1 MKTNQESNIWQNL
14 EFRAYL
20 GSTAFTGIAFA
31 MQYLLISWLLIG
43 VLLLPA
49 DRVGVLQAIMGLP
62 GIFLMLWG
70 GASADRADPR
80 QLLVRVY
87 LYSPL
92 LPLFL
97 IAVDQFGWLGVWTV
111 TIWGLGMSVFG
122 SFSSPAQQAVLN
134 RVAGADVQ
142 KGISAATAIGFLVQ
156 MVGLTVA
163 GQMEIVGLTP
173 ILIAQA
179 ICLILGGLM
188 IRRLAPQ
195 PPSQQER
202 RSTVWSEILKG
213 LEETYK
219 DRVVFNV
226 LLINFISSIFN
237 AGAFLTVL
245 PYILKRVY
253 DGDALLLAILM
264 IVFYAGAMI
273 SNVWMIR
280 LMPFVRPGRLFLVM
294 QLSRIIIL
302 FLLWIE
308 PGWWLVVLTIIGWGL
323 NMGFTSTLARTIVQE
338 SAKPEY
344 RGRVLSVFNLGL
356 LGSVPIGAL
365 VLGIVIET
373 FGTTNALIPAM
384 VASFIFCAYGMVRTG
399 IWNYQS
405 PQVVP
410 DETED

>member
-1 MKTNQESNIWQNL
+1 VNSKEDSSIWQNL

-87 LYSPL
+87 LYAPL

-97 IAVDQFGWLGVWTV
+97 IVVDQGGWLGVWTV

-142 KGISAATAIGFLVQ
+142 KAISAATAIGFLVQ
-156 MVGLTVA
+156 MIGLTVA
-163 GQMEIVGLTP
+163 GQMELVGLTP
-173 ILIAQA
+173 VLIAQA
-179 ICLILGGLM
+179 ICLIMGGLM

-195 PPSQQER
+195 PPTKQGSEV
-202 RSTVWSEILKG
+202 TVWRGILKG
-213 LEETYK
+213 LRETYK

-245 PYILKRVY
+245 PYILKRIY
-253 DGDALLLAILM
+253 DGDALLLATLM
-264 IVFYAGAMI
+264 IVFYAGATI

-280 LMPFVRPGRLFLVM
+280 LMPFARPGRLFLLM

-302 FLLWIE
+302 FLLWIQ
-308 PGWWLVVLTIIGWGL
+308 PAWWLVVLTIIGWGL

-356 LGSVPIGAL
+356 LGSIPIGAL

-373 FGTTNALIPAM
+373 FGTLNALIPAM
-384 VASFIFCAYGMVRTG
+384 MTSFILCAYGVIRTG

-405 PQVVP
+405 PQVSPVR
-410 DETED
+410 TED